1 MPSFT
6 SQCPGTARITP
17 PDKGA
22 TLKTPTTTTQ
32 VYEIMCP
39 VRQARLKD
47 IVERQRN
54 GTWDG
59 IPRGMSLV
67 FDSDGNGRLNRNTVD
82 ERAMKSK
89 DIQKSK
95 EITTL
100 LRLGR
105 PKAMTNKSS
114 SDDEG
119 LGQALEDLLNGEEVN
134 LSSKSNVSP
143 LPSLDGDDN
152 DQNNEVNYSTE
163 EDYLGTFE
171 DGDQTPI
178 NQEGAPA
185 MVDENNQ
192 SQDARRTTNRS
203 AARH

>member
-1 MPSFT
+1 MASFT
-6 SQCPGTARITP
+6 SQRPGTVS

-32 VYEIMCP
+32 VEEMMCP

-82 ERAMKSK
+82 EGAMKSK

-100 LRLGR
+100 LRLDR

-119 LGQALEDLLNGEEVN
+119 LGQALEDLLNGEDVN
-134 LSSKSNVSP
+134 LSSKCNVSP
-143 LPSLDGDDN
+143 LRAVIGR
-152 DQNNEVNYSTE
+152 
-163 EDYLGTFE
+163 G
-171 DGDQTPI
+171 
-178 NQEGAPA
+178 
-185 MVDENNQ
+185 
-192 SQDARRTTNRS
+192 R
-203 AARH
+203 